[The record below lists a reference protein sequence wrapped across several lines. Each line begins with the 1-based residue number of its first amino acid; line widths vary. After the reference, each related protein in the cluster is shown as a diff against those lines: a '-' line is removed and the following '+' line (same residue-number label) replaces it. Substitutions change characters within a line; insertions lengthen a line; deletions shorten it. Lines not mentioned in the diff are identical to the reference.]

1 MHPHLTIDLIPCSK
15 KHPLACCFLNF
26 PEMIVPGIKLNVVFF
41 LLFGTYT
48 LEKHTNTAMLA
59 IGTES
64 PRRTLVSDTF
74 VAVAFLSTNK
84 KM

>member
-1 MHPHLTIDLIPCSK
+1 MLFSEFSRNDSTWDKIE
-15 KHPLACCFLNF
+15 CCVFC
-26 PEMIVPGIKLNVVFF
+26 FF
-41 LLFGTYT
+41 LFRTYT

-74 VAVAFLSTNK
+74 VAVAFLSTSK